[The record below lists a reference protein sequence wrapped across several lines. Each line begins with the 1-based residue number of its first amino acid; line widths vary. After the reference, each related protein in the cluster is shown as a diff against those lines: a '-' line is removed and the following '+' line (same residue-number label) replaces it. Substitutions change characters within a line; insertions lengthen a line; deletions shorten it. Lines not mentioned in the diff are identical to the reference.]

1 MTIFYLPDLGE
12 GLPEAE
18 IVEWHVKVGDTIET
32 DQSMVSVETAK
43 AIVEIP
49 APQCGR
55 VSELFAQAGEVLE
68 TGAPLMSFESAEEA
82 DAQIH
87 ANDEAQTNTLTT
99 QQEAAPQKEVALQKT
114 GTEASAPAK
123 THESTATKTSSVLA
137 APQGKSAPQTPPKA
151 HDKGTVV
158 GNIPENAENLES
170 FFQHVAKS
178 AQHKATPLAIPAARQ
193 LATQHEIDLN
203 TVTGS
208 GPNGVI
214 IISDIEAVL
223 GRHASTT
230 PALPQTDTS
239 AGAPENAKA
248 SQTETLKGPR
258 RAMAHAMTKAHAEV
272 VKVTIEDDACIHRW
286 RDTEDP
292 TLRLIR
298 AISYA
303 CSKEPGLNA
312 WYDHNAMT
320 RTLFDYVNLG
330 MAVDTPDGLYV
341 PVLESVDAKRPK
353 ILRGELNTLRE
364 QIKTRSIP
372 KERLSGATI
381 TLSNFGTIAGRYA
394 SPVVSPP
401 QVAIIGAGR
410 SRDAVLAVKGKAK
423 VRRIMPISLSFD
435 HRALTGGEAARF
447 LKALIEDLESK
458 H

>member
-18 IVEWHVKVGDTIET
+18 IVEWHVQVGDTIET

-49 APQCGR
+49 APQCGQ
-55 VSELFAQAGEVLE
+55 VSELFVKAGEILK
-68 TGAPLMSFESAEEA
+68 TGAPLMSFESAAGEV
-82 DAQIH
+82 
-87 ANDEAQTNTLTT
+87 AQT
-99 QQEAAPQKEVALQKT
+99 QPAAEAELAAIETQKT
-114 GTEASAPAK
+114 GTGPVVVSQTAEPSKTESVTEAQSAQK
-123 THESTATKTSSVLA
+123 KSTSKD
-137 APQGKSAPQTPPKA
+137 SASK
-151 HDKGTVV
+151 DKGTVV

-170 FFQHVAKS
+170 FFQHAAKKT
-178 AQHKATPLAIPAARQ
+178 QHIANPLAIPAARQ
-193 LATQHEIDLN
+193 LAQQHGLDLN
-203 TVTGS
+203 QIKGT

-214 IISDIEAVL
+214 VL
-223 GRHASTT
+223 GDVE
-230 PALPQTDTS
+230 DTLATS
-239 AGAPENAKA
+239 ENAALTPQPAKPQPTLPSGEPSA
-248 SQTETLKGPR
+248 DTMPIRTESLRGPR

-272 VKVTIEDDACIHRW
+272 VKVTIEDDACIHCW

-303 CSKEPGLNA
+303 CEKEPGLNA
-312 WYDHNAMT
+312 WYDHSNMT
-320 RTLFDYVNLG
+320 RTLFDDVNLG

-341 PVLESVDAKRPK
+341 PVLNSVDTKRPK
-353 ILRGELNTLRE
+353 TLRAELNTLRE
-364 QIKTRSIP
+364 QIKSRSIP

-410 SRDAVLAVKGKAK
+410 SRDAVIAENGKAK

-447 LKALIEDLESK
+447 LKALIEDLESQY
-458 H
+458 

>member
-18 IVEWHVKVGDTIET
+18 IVEWHVQAGDTIET

-55 VSELFAQAGEVLE
+55 ISELFAKAGEILK
-68 TGAPLMSFESAEEA
+68 TGAPLMSFESAESAAKESEA
-82 DAQIH
+82 V
-87 ANDEAQTNTLTT
+87 
-99 QQEAAPQKEVALQKT
+99 QEAETAEVAPQKT
-114 GTEASAPAK
+114 GTGPVVV
-123 THESTATKTSSVLA
+123 TNA
-137 APQGKSAPQTPPKA
+137 APTAKAETSAKAPDAQKSSAKDSPSKDSSSK
-151 HDKGTVV
+151 DKGTVV

-170 FFQHVAKS
+170 FFQHAAKKT
-178 AQHKATPLAIPAARQ
+178 QHTASPLAIPAARQ
-193 LATQHEIDLN
+193 LAQQHGLDLN
-203 TVTGS
+203 QIKGT

-214 IISDIEAVL
+214 VLGDVEAVV
-223 GRHASTT
+223 GTSGNAA
-230 PALPQTDTS
+230 PAPQTAKPQPSLPAVEPDTNTM
-239 AGAPENAKA
+239 PMR
-248 SQTETLKGPR
+248 TETLRGPR

-303 CSKEPGLNA
+303 CEKEPGLNA
-312 WYDHNAMT
+312 WYDHSNMT
-320 RTLFDYVNLG
+320 RTLFDDVNLG

-341 PVLESVDAKRPK
+341 PVLDAVDTKRPK
-353 ILRGELNTLRE
+353 TLRAELNTLRE
-364 QIKTRSIP
+364 QIKSRSIP

-410 SRDAVLAVKGKAK
+410 SRDAVIAEGGKAK

-447 LKALIEDLESK
+447 LRALIEDLESQY
-458 H
+458 